1 MMNYEM
7 YDNILTL
14 LVMIL
19 GCRIVF
25 QAIFKKK
32 TEAID
37 AAIAAALIILWWIQP
52 GRKVKKFSKKC

>member
-37 AAIAAALIILWWIQP
+37 AAIAAALIILWWI
-52 GRKVKKFSKKC
+52 